1 MKSTVQ
7 LNKLESVLIQ
17 LVAKGGGNWSWYEIG
32 QALSRRDVPRE
43 TDMMV
48 ALKKLAVD
56 GLLKRY
62 VEPGNPRDRWEITP
76 AGQKIIALNQL
87 QD

>member
-1 MKSTVQ
+1 MKNTNQ
-7 LNKLESVLIQ
+7 LSKLELVLIE
-17 LVAKGGGNWSWYEIG
+17 LVAKGAGNWSWYEIG
-32 QALSRRDVPRE
+32 QALSRRDVERE

-48 ALKKLAVD
+48 ALKTLAAD

-62 VEPGNPRDRWEITP
+62 VEPGNPRDRWEVTP
-76 AGQKIIALNQL
+76 EGQKIMAPKL